1 MYLLCLGDPT
11 GSGTASLL
19 TLALNTYKS
28 KVQWVTITII
38 EFTNPSKNSRHLHV
52 NFQKYYSVQDTHLS
66 ESEEKRKEFHDKTN
80 YYLWLVCN
88 DLATVDTW
96 NFFYTISCILFFAIL
111 GYQSMMFWIMFDS
124 CHQKEGA
131 GIFRVAITQCNVV
144 TISTVAWWLLVLTL
158 LSIWWSSHGWW
169 ERFGQL
175 TPIEVVR
182 LGNKWKFE
190 QWPAIGQLF

>member
-96 NFFYTISCILFFAIL
+96 NFFIQLVVFCFLPYWAIRVWCFELCLTHAIRKRVQAFL
-111 GYQSMMFWIMFDS
+111 G
-124 CHQKEGA
+124 
-131 GIFRVAITQCNVV
+131 
-144 TISTVAWWLLVLTL
+144 WLLHSAMWLPFL
-158 LSIWWSSHGWW
+158 
-169 ERFGQL
+169 QL
-175 TPIEVVR
+175 HDDY
-182 LGNKWKFE
+182 
-190 QWPAIGQLF
+190 